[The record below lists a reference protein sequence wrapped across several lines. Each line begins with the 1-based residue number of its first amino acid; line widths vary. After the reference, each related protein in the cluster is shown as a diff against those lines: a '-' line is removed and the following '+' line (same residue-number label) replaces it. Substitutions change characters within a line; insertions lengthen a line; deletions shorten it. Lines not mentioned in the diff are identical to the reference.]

1 MASKKTVKD
10 IEEQIIETP
19 AEDIADTPTEAVE
32 EAPEV
37 TVTETSTTV
46 TPPSSRTREWMQTKY
61 PEETWDDEAAFDERT
76 AQHLTDTDARLA
88 ELEDSETYIQDVLN
102 ANPDFA
108 LAIQAM
114 GKGMPAKIAL
124 RRYMPDLWDE
134 PEEGDNDFEAWQEAT
149 QNFLEEKRAADEEI
163 ATRNANLEKSDILLK
178 EFVETNFPTE
188 EEQVDFVEYLRAALR
203 NIGMGELS
211 SAFLD
216 MMFKAYTHDKDVEDA
231 KEAGAI
237 EARNEKITTKR
248 IKEATETDGM
258 PLGGGSSPIVEEEM
272 DEDEDAI
279 DSVLRN
285 HRRSIF
291 K

>member
-19 AEDIADTPTEAVE
+19 AEGIADAETQGSE

-46 TPPSSRTREWMQTKY
+46 TPSSNRTREWMQSKY
-61 PEETWDDEAAFDERT
+61 PDETWDDEAAFDERT

-88 ELEDSETYIQDVLN
+88 ELEGSETYIQEVLN

-108 LAIQAM
+108 LALEAI

-124 RRYMPDLWDE
+124 RRYMPELWDE
-134 PEEGDNDFEAWQEAT
+134 PVEGDDDFEAWQEAT
-149 QNFLEEKRAADEEI
+149 QKFLEEKRVADEEI

-188 EEQVDFVEYLRAALR
+188 EAQIEFVEYLRTALR

-211 SAFLD
+211 TAFLD
-216 MMFKAYTHDKDVEDA
+216 MMLKAYNHDNDVEDA

-237 EARNEKITTKR
+237 EARNAKITAKR
-248 IKEATETDGM
+248 IKASEETDGLPM
-258 PLGGGSSPIVEEEM
+258 GGGASPIVEEENY
-272 DEDEDAI
+272 EDDSAI
-279 DSVLRN
+279 GGILRDYE
-285 HRRSIF
+285 RRRR
-291 K
+291 

>member
-19 AEDIADTPTEAVE
+19 AEGIAGAEAQGSE

-46 TPPSSRTREWMQTKY
+46 TPSSNRTREWMQSKY
-61 PEETWDDEAAFDERT
+61 PDETWDDEAAFDERT

-88 ELEDSETYIQDVLN
+88 ELEGSETYIQEVLN

-108 LAIQAM
+108 LALEAI

-124 RRYMPDLWDE
+124 RRYMPELWDE
-134 PEEGDNDFEAWQEAT
+134 PVEGDDDFEAWQEAT
-149 QNFLEEKRAADEEI
+149 QKFLEEKRVADEEI

-188 EEQVDFVEYLRAALR
+188 EAQIEFVEYLRTALR

-211 SAFLD
+211 TAFLD
-216 MMFKAYTHDKDVEDA
+216 MMLKAYNHDNDVEDA

-237 EARNEKITTKR
+237 EARNSKITAKR
-248 IKEATETDGM
+248 IKASEETDGLPM
-258 PLGGGSSPIVEEEM
+258 GGGSSPIVEEEKP
-272 DEDEDAI
+272 EDDSAI
-279 DSVLRN
+279 GGILRDYE
-285 HRRSIF
+285 RRRR
-291 K
+291 

>member
-19 AEDIADTPTEAVE
+19 AEGIADAEAQGSE

-46 TPPSSRTREWMQTKY
+46 TPSSNRTREWMQSKY
-61 PEETWDDEAAFDERT
+61 PDETWDDEAAFDERT

-88 ELEDSETYIQDVLN
+88 ELEGSETYIQEVLN

-108 LAIQAM
+108 LALEAI

-124 RRYMPDLWDE
+124 RRYMPELWDE
-134 PEEGDNDFEAWQEAT
+134 PVEGDDDFEAWQEAT
-149 QNFLEEKRAADEEI
+149 QKFLEEKRVADEEI

-188 EEQVDFVEYLRAALR
+188 EAQIEFVEYLRTALR

-211 SAFLD
+211 TAFLD
-216 MMFKAYTHDKDVEDA
+216 MMLKAYNHDNDVEDA

-237 EARNEKITTKR
+237 EARNSKITAKR
-248 IKEATETDGM
+248 IKASEETDGLPM
-258 PLGGGSSPIVEEEM
+258 GGGSSPIVEEENY
-272 DEDEDAI
+272 EDDSAI
-279 DSVLRN
+279 GGILRDYE
-285 HRRSIF
+285 RRRR
-291 K
+291 

>member
-19 AEDIADTPTEAVE
+19 AEGIADAETQGSE

-46 TPPSSRTREWMQTKY
+46 TPSSNRTREWMQSKY
-61 PEETWDDEAAFDERT
+61 PDETWDDEAAFDERT

-88 ELEDSETYIQDVLN
+88 ELEGSETYIQEVLN

-108 LAIQAM
+108 LALEAI

-124 RRYMPDLWDE
+124 RRYMPELWDE
-134 PEEGDNDFEAWQEAT
+134 PVEGDDDFEAWQEAT
-149 QNFLEEKRAADEEI
+149 QKFLEEKRVADEEI

-188 EEQVDFVEYLRAALR
+188 EAQIEFVEYLRTALR

-211 SAFLD
+211 TAFLD
-216 MMFKAYTHDKDVEDA
+216 MMLKAYNHDNDVEDA

-237 EARNEKITTKR
+237 EARNAKITAKR
-248 IKEATETDGM
+248 IKASEETDGM
-258 PLGGGSSPIVEEEM
+258 PMGGGSSPIVEEENY
-272 DEDEDAI
+272 EDDSAI
-279 DSVLRN
+279 GGILRDYE
-285 HRRSIF
+285 RRRR
-291 K
+291 

>member
-19 AEDIADTPTEAVE
+19 AEGIADAEAQGSE

-46 TPPSSRTREWMQTKY
+46 TPSSNRTREWMQSKY
-61 PEETWDDEAAFDERT
+61 PDETWDDEAAFDERT

-88 ELEDSETYIQDVLN
+88 ELEGSETYIQEVLN

-108 LAIQAM
+108 LALEAI

-124 RRYMPDLWDE
+124 RRYMPELWDE
-134 PEEGDNDFEAWQEAT
+134 PVEGDDDFEAWQEAT
-149 QNFLEEKRAADEEI
+149 QKFLEEKRVADEEI

-188 EEQVDFVEYLRAALR
+188 EAQIEFVEYLRAALR

-211 SAFLD
+211 TAFLD
-216 MMFKAYTHDKDVEDA
+216 MMLKAYNHDNDVEDA

-237 EARNEKITTKR
+237 EARNAKITAKR
-248 IKEATETDGM
+248 IKASEETDGM
-258 PLGGGSSPIVEEEM
+258 PMGGGSSPIVEEEEP
-272 DEDEDAI
+272 DDD
-279 DSVLRN
+279 DFLGGVLRDYN
-285 HRRSIF
+285 KRR

>member
-19 AEDIADTPTEAVE
+19 AEGIADAEAQGSE

-46 TPPSSRTREWMQTKY
+46 TPSSNRTREWMQTKY
-61 PEETWDDEAAFDERT
+61 PDETWDDEVAFDERT

-88 ELEDSETYIQDVLN
+88 ELEGSETYIQEVLN

-108 LAIQAM
+108 LALEAI

-124 RRYMPDLWDE
+124 RRYMPELWDE
-134 PEEGDNDFEAWQEAT
+134 PVEGDDDFEAWQEAT
-149 QNFLEEKRAADEEI
+149 QKFLEEKRVADEEI

-188 EEQVDFVEYLRAALR
+188 EAQIEFVEYLRTALR

-211 SAFLD
+211 TAFLD
-216 MMFKAYTHDKDVEDA
+216 MMLKAYNHDNDVEDA

-237 EARNEKITTKR
+237 EARNAKITAKR
-248 IKEATETDGM
+248 IKASEETDGLPM
-258 PLGGGSSPIVEEEM
+258 GGGSSPIVEEEEP
-272 DEDEDAI
+272 EDD
-279 DSVLRN
+279 DFLGGVLRDYN
-285 HRRSIF
+285 KRR

>member
-19 AEDIADTPTEAVE
+19 AEGIADAETQGSE

-46 TPPSSRTREWMQTKY
+46 TPSSNRTREWMQSKY
-61 PEETWDDEAAFDERT
+61 PDETWDDEAAFDERT

-88 ELEDSETYIQDVLN
+88 ELEGSETYIQEVLN

-108 LAIQAM
+108 LALRAI

-124 RRYMPDLWDE
+124 RRYMPELWDE
-134 PEEGDNDFEAWQEAT
+134 PVEGDDDFEAWQEAT
-149 QNFLEEKRAADEEI
+149 QKFLEEKRVADEEI

-188 EEQVDFVEYLRAALR
+188 EAQIEFVEYLRTALR

-211 SAFLD
+211 TAFLD
-216 MMFKAYTHDKDVEDA
+216 MMLKAYNHDNDVEDA

-237 EARNEKITTKR
+237 EARNAKITAKR
-248 IKEATETDGM
+248 IKASEETDGM
-258 PLGGGSSPIVEEEM
+258 PMGGGSSPIVEEGEP
-272 DEDEDAI
+272 EDD
-279 DSVLRN
+279 DFLGGVLRDYN
-285 HRRSIF
+285 KRR